1 MGQCSLFVR
10 RPQLAPVVRTGEQ
23 WPHGPTEAVCVRGA
37 GGGRK
42 RSFGA
47 PRGQRRPLRPLS
59 SEMVLFAP
67 PISRSRAVP
76 QMALCE

>member
-37 GGGRK
+37 EAKLRGTARA
-42 RSFGA
+42 A
-47 PRGQRRPLRPLS
+47 PAPAASVFRNGLVCSADQSLAGCSSNGPL
-59 SEMVLFAP
+59 
-67 PISRSRAVP
+67 
-76 QMALCE
+76 

>member
-37 GGGRK
+37 GGGAEAKLRGTA
-42 RSFGA
+42 RAA
-47 PRGQRRPLRPLS
+47 PAPAASVFRNGLVCSADQSLTGCSSNGPL
-59 SEMVLFAP
+59 
-67 PISRSRAVP
+67 
-76 QMALCE
+76 